1 MPDLETR
8 RITLVILGAGLGAA
22 ALLYASIFLYQGL
35 RPATTASSP
44 AAAGPDYQVSVKFTA
59 GVGSGMPWIFDGP
72 RHAIQLPLGQ
82 QARVFFTATNPGAQP
97 VLGSAVF
104 NVVPQAA
111 TPYFKKVQCFCFT
124 EQLLMPGEHKQMPV
138 AFVIDPGIARD
149 PKTKEVRE
157 IFASYTFFNMGTEA
171 RDKYL
176 KKRQASRAEE

>member
-1 MPDLETR
+1 MRSPTTF
-8 RITLVILGAGLGAA
+8 ISAGIAVA
-22 ALLYASIFLYQGL
+22 ALAFASILLYQRFGSTQ
-35 RPATTASSP
+35 AAQASSAQP
-44 AAAGPDYQVSVKFTA
+44 APEYRVSVKFTA
-59 GVGSGMPWIFDGP
+59 SVGSGMPWIFDGP
-72 RHAIQLPLGQ
+72 RNAIQVPLGQ
-82 QARVFFTATNPGAQP
+82 QARVFFTATNTGAEP

-124 EQLLMPGEHKQMPV
+124 EQLLMPGEHRQMPV

-149 PKTKEVRE
+149 PKTKEIRE

-176 KKRQASRAEE
+176 KKRRAQQ

>member
-1 MPDLETR
+1 MVMLA
-8 RITLVILGAGLGAA
+8 AGIGAA
-22 ALLYASIFLYQGL
+22 ALAYASIALYQAFGSTSATQGL
-35 RPATTASSP
+35 SVQ
-44 AAAGPDYQVSVKFTA
+44 AAADYRVSVKFTA
-59 GVGSGMPWIFDGP
+59 SVGSGMPWIFDGP

-82 QARVFFTATNPGAQP
+82 QARVFFTATNPGAEP

-176 KKRQASRAEE
+176 RKRQASRAEE